1 MFLPK
6 NNNLNFATFA
16 YAIYLPENRKTQK
29 QNDNRFVVCIG
40 QIGFKISFAIGL
52 CPDNFG
58 K

>member
-1 MFLPK
+1 MFLPE

-16 YAIYLPENRKTQK
+16 YAIYVPENRKTQK
-29 QNDNRFVVCIG
+29 QNDNRFVVFIG
-40 QIGFKISFAIGL
+40 QIGFKISVAIGL